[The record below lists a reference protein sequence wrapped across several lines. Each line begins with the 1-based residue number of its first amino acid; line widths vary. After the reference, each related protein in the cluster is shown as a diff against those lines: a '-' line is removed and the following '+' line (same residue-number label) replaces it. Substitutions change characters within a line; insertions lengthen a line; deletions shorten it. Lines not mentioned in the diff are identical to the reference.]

1 MIKVDLNKAKEIA
14 HNKRR
19 VVREQELQPLDVKVT
34 IPMYAEQAELERQVV
49 RDKHAEIQEL
59 IDQAES
65 VEDLKKVI
73 EGIL

>member
-1 MIKVDLNKAKEIA
+1 MIQVDLNKAKEIA

-19 VVREQELQPLDVKVT
+19 VVREQELQPLDVQAT

-49 RDKHAEIQEL
+49 RDKYAVMQEQ

>member
-1 MIKVDLNKAKEIA
+1 MIQIDINKAKEIA

-19 VVREQELQPLDVKVT
+19 FVREQELQPLDVQAT

-49 RDKHAEIQEL
+49 RDKYAVMQEQ
-59 IDQAES
+59 IDQANDVDE
-65 VEDLKKVI
+65 LKKVI

>member
-1 MIKVDLNKAKEIA
+1 MIQVDILKAKEIA
-14 HNKRR
+14 HEKRR
-19 VVREQELQPLDVKVT
+19 AARAAELAPLDIQVT

-49 RDKHAEIQEL
+49 RDKYAVMQDL

>member
-19 VVREQELQPLDVKVT
+19 VVREQELKPLDVQAT
-34 IPMYAEQAELERQVV
+34 IPMYAEQAEIERQNI